1 MAKPYNDDGVADDG
15 KRMLLLMLIMMK
27 HVGHDAD
34 EQNDAHVHGR
44 MIHDILHDI
53 LHDNS

>member
-1 MAKPYNDDGVADDG
+1 MAKPYNDDDGVADDG
-15 KRMLLLMLIMMK
+15 KMMLLLMLIMMK

-44 MIHDILHDI
+44 MIHDILHTMKI
-53 LHDNS
+53 LK